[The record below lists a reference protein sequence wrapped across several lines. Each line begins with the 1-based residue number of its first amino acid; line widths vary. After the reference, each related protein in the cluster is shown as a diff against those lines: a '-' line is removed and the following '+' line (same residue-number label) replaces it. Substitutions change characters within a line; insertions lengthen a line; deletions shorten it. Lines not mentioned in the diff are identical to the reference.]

1 MDVDV
6 TNIHGYPSSAI
17 TDGALPGLHI
27 TAVYNA
33 LTAAEA
39 SILSQCRTGHSRL
52 RSNLY
57 RMEMS
62 DTAGC
67 GCGATRETITHVIYE
82 CLLLQED
89 RQVAID
95 IIGHRWRDLSYIL
108 GGWNPWEDPRKAV
121 LRFLC
126 KTGRF
131 TWQTKEA
138 E

>member
-1 MDVDV
+1 MK
-6 TNIHGYPSSAI
+6 
-17 TDGALPGLHI
+17 
-27 TAVYNA
+27 
-33 LTAAEA
+33 
-39 SILSQCRTGHSRL
+39 
-52 RSNLY
+52 
-57 RMEMS
+57 MS

-82 CLLLQED
+82 CPLLQED

-108 GGWNPWEDPRKAV
+108 GGWNPWEDPRTRQPVDGPKEKWKADLPAVKAV

-131 TWQTKEA
+131 TWQTKEV